1 MRAWYHTVAHF
12 TTHALTR
19 IAYDKIKNAMNMKKQ
34 GVVASY
40 FWLCHLIW
48 HWNMKKKLAAL
59 NFLERTPVVNIS
71 FILCTRATAGLTKT
85 TGVWKDD
92 FPQVK
97 PGQAQDRWE
106 SCQETS
112 SCGSQAAEKEEA
124 VGWKCLSV
132 VGKTWQG
139 RVSLQ
144 GWEQWPAST
153 SPPRCICPDPDQL

>member
-12 TTHALTR
+12 TTHALAR

-48 HWNMKKKLAAL
+48 HWNMKELAAL
-59 NFLERTPVVNIS
+59 NCLERTPVVNIS

-85 TGVWKDD
+85 TGVWKAD

-97 PGQAQDRWE
+97 PGQAQGRCE
-106 SCQETS
+106 SCQKTS
-112 SCGSQAAEKEEA
+112 SCGSQAGGKEEA
-124 VGWKCLSV
+124 VGWKCLSE
-132 VGKTWQG
+132 VGRTWQG
-139 RVSLQ
+139 RIDLQ
-144 GWEQWPAST
+144 GWE
-153 SPPRCICPDPDQL
+153 